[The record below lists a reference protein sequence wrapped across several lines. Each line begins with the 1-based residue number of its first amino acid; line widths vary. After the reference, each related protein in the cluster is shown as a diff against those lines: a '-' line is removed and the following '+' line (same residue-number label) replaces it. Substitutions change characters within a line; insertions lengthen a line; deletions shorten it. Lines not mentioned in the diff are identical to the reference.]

1 MKKISMNKFLEL
13 SFKAGK
19 ILSSVSLVVVILV
32 ILGAGIGLLTTTN
45 QKLETPEF
53 KTLGDGIQE
62 IIDSD
67 EEQTEQP
74 RNYKPKDSLEKY
86 NKQIDKII
94 KDNDLIIDIKKDI
107 KNSLLN
113 VPEKYRNQYLNG
125 LDEFYEDGL
134 KQLNK
139 SPKMMDTY
147 LLFHVKREVG
157 YYYVSEYTKARINP
171 KNDEVYNKYLCNGL
185 LYDYNIMF
193 ENSLDDVEQD
203 KISNTQK
210 RITLASVLGSSF
222 LLFVI
227 LLFLPVLIKIEEN
240 TRPEKSEPVEEQ
252 QQDDTKTCPHC
263 GKTIKLSAKKCRY
276 CNQWLEGDQE

>member
-1 MKKISMNKFLEL
+1 MKKMSMNKFLEL
-13 SFKAGK
+13 SFKVGK
-19 ILSSVSLVVVILV
+19 VLSSISLVVVILV
-32 ILGAGIGLLTTTN
+32 IIGAGISLLTTTN

-53 KTLGDGIQE
+53 STLGDEIQE

-67 EEQTEQP
+67 DLQTDEP
-74 RNYKPKDSLEKY
+74 RNYKPKENLDKY
-86 NKQIDKII
+86 NKQIEKII
-94 KDNDLIIDIKKDI
+94 KNNDLIVDIKKDI
-107 KNSLLN
+107 KILLMSI
-113 VPEKYRNQYLNG
+113 PEKHRKQYLDG

-147 LLFHVKREVG
+147 LLFHVRREVG
-157 YYYVSEYTKARINP
+157 YYYASEYTKVRINP

-193 ENSLDDVEQD
+193 RNSLDDVEQN
-203 KISNTQK
+203 KIDNAQK
-210 RITLASVLGSSF
+210 RVSLLNTLGIAF

-240 TRPEKSEPVEEQ
+240 TRPEKIETPEE
-252 QQDDTKTCPHC
+252 DDTKTCPHC

-276 CNQWLEGDQE
+276 CNQWLEGEQE